1 MTSKKPEWFEITE
14 KGDAYAGIQKVNKK
28 LPIITLVVAG
38 AVILGGSIFANANNE
53 PSAVAETPTAS
64 QSVAAATSS
73 EATSQSASVP
83 AATTS
88 HSAKLPAATSSQ
100 SGSVPAAT
108 TSHSAKLP
116 VPTVTNVPR
125 RGDGDREGREHHE
138 RDREHHEG
146 DHEGRDDD

>member
-14 KGDAYAGIQKVNKK
+14 KGDSYAGIQKVNKK

-73 EATSQSASVP
+73 PSTVASTSTSIPVP
-83 AATTS
+83 A
-88 HSAKLPAATSSQ
+88 
-100 SGSVPAAT
+100 
-108 TSHSAKLP
+108 
-116 VPTVTNVPR
+116 VTNAPQYGDR
-125 RGDGDREGREHHE
+125 DGRGFGDGDHE
-138 RDREHHEG
+138 DRN
-146 DHEGRDDD
+146 DND

>member
-53 PSAVAETPTAS
+53 PSAVADTPTAS

-73 EATSQSASVP
+73 STASTP
-83 AATTS
+83 AAT
-88 HSAKLPAATSSQ
+88 ASQ
-100 SGSVPAAT
+100 S
-108 TSHSAKLP
+108 TSLP
-116 VPTVTNVPR
+116 VPTVTNVPQ
-125 RGDGDREGREHHE
+125 RGDGDREGREHQ
-138 RDREHHEG
+138 DRKSVV
-146 DHEGRDDD
+146 

>member
-73 EATSQSASVP
+73 AATSQSGSVS
-83 AATTS
+83 AATT
-88 HSAKLPAATSSQ
+88 SQ

-116 VPTVTNVPR
+116 VPTVTNVPQ